1 MPVSQ
6 PTVESRNA
14 LVAALQKQ
22 AEETRIA
29 IRKVHQASQKKIKA
43 LGFDAKSAAMTD
55 VGCLSC
61 DLTCTDETPSFFPQL
76 PS

>member
-14 LVAALQKQ
+14 LVTALQKQ
-22 AEETRIA
+22 AEETKIA
-29 IRKVHQASQKKIKA
+29 IRKVHQASQKKVKA
-43 LGFDAKSAAMTD
+43 LGFDAKSTAMTD
-55 VGCLSC
+55 VSCLSC
-61 DLTCTDETPSFFPQL
+61 DLNCTDETLSFLLQL